1 MKLTFFN
8 KDNFK
13 FIFFLIF
20 WISIISSIGAPFIS
34 FENDTPKYNQV
45 RSLAPFFFLLITLF
59 FFYKQIYLNLYK
71 NITLNLFFLL
81 NIFYLLGQ
89 FLYFKQ
95 LIKPETSFIFYSFCT
110 IVLFLITK
118 DFEKNLK
125 YYLGILLIMMTII
138 YLFYAYLIIKDFFK
152 NDFYWLYSY
161 KLNDI
166 FLDVSTPRVTGTSR
180 SLSIIFLALS
190 IYFIKFNL
198 KNIYS
203 FFILISLFVIF
214 ILIWGMQSR
223 GTFLCLS
230 ITMILLFFIY
240 YKNKIK
246 KYLLIV
252 LTIAM
257 AMYVFDQFSKNKLFI
272 AKILNINTTQLN
284 TDIKVIY
291 DTDIKVIYD
300 QNPNFFKKSRILTNE
315 NISSGRLLVWNSLYE
330 NYNFTNFFGYGGQA
344 DRYLLKSFDPT
355 YTNASNGFIY
365 AFICGG
371 YFSFFILI
379 IIFFINLKFIFN
391 YHSKIANK
399 QSHDYIS
406 LLSFCI
412 IIFFSIRIFFENS
425 FSLFSLDFILYILS
439 SLILRKKLQN

>member
-1 MKLTFFN
+1 MKQAFFN

-34 FENDTPKYNQV
+34 FENDTSKYNQV
-45 RSLAPFFFLLITLF
+45 RSFAPFFFFLIALF

-95 LIKPETSFIFYSFCT
+95 LIKPETSLIFYSFCT

-118 DFEKNLK
+118 NFEKNLK
-125 YYLGILLIMMTII
+125 YYLGILLIIMTII

-152 NDFYWLYSY
+152 HNYYWLYSY
-161 KLNDI
+161 NINDI
-166 FLDVSTPRVTGTSR
+166 FLGTSTPRVTGTSR

-203 FFILISLFVIF
+203 FFILILLLIIF
-214 ILIWGMQSR
+214 ILIWGLQSR

-230 ITMILLFFIY
+230 IIMILLFFIY
-240 YKNKIK
+240 FKNKIK
-246 KYLLIV
+246 KNLLIT
-252 LTIAM
+252 LTIVLAIC
-257 AMYVFDQFSKNKLFI
+257 AFNEFSKNKLFI
-272 AKILNINTTQLN
+272 SKILNINTTQQNFN
-284 TDIKVIY
+284 TDLKVN
-291 DTDIKVIYD
+291 TD
-300 QNPNFFKKSRILTNE
+300 QNLNFYKKSRVFVNE
-315 NISSGRLLVWNSLYE
+315 NISSGRLLIWKSLYE
-330 NYNFTNFFGYGGQA
+330 NYNFKNFFGYGVQA

-371 YFSFFILI
+371 YFSFLVLI
-379 IIFFINLKFIFN
+379 MIFFINLKFIFN

-399 QSHDYIS
+399 QSHDYIG

-439 SLILRKKLQN
+439 SLIIRKKLQN

>member
-1 MKLTFFN
+1 MRLTFFN
-8 KDNFK
+8 KNNFK

-20 WISIISSIGAPFIS
+20 WISIISSIGVPFVS
-34 FENDTPKYNQV
+34 FENDTPKYNLV

-59 FFYKQIYLNLYK
+59 FFYKRIYLNLYK
-71 NITLNLFFLL
+71 NITFNLFFLL

-95 LIKPETSFIFYSFCT
+95 LIKPETSLIFYSFCT

-152 NDFYWLYSY
+152 HPYYWLYSY

-166 FLDVSTPRVTGTSR
+166 FLGVSTPRITGTSR
-180 SLSIIFLALS
+180 SLSIIFLAIL

-203 FFILISLFVIF
+203 FFILISLFI
-214 ILIWGMQSR
+214 ILILLWGMQSR
-223 GTFLCLS
+223 GAFLCLS
-230 ITMILLFFIY
+230 ITMILLFFFY

-257 AMYVFDQFSKNKLFI
+257 AMYAFNQFSKNKLFI

-284 TDIKVIY
+284 TDL
-291 DTDIKVIYD
+291 KVIYD
-300 QNPNFFKKSRILTNE
+300 QNLNFSKESRILINE
-315 NISSGRLLVWNSLYE
+315 NMSSGRLLIWGSLYE
-330 NYNFTNFFGYGGQA
+330 NYNFKNFFGYGIQA
-344 DRYLLKSFDPT
+344 DRYLLKSYHQT

-371 YFSFFILI
+371 YFSFFILV
-379 IIFFINLKFIFN
+379 IIFFVNIKYIVN
-391 YHSKIANK
+391 YYCNIIIKK
-399 QSHDYIS
+399 SHDYIG
-406 LLSFCI
+406 LLSFFI
-412 IIFFSIRIFFENS
+412 IIFLSIRIFFENS

-439 SLILRKKLQN
+439 SLILKKRLQN